1 MIFMKNTFF
10 SRLGVPT
17 LLLIVAVGLLT
28 GCEKPPAKSTQWG
41 YRGTGM
47 VDVEHPATIE
57 ANFAAN
63 KIPDAIPPADPTG
76 PRASTVYKNVQ
87 VLGDLSAGQF
97 TRVMLS
103 ISNWVAPQQGC
114 AYCHNLANFADDSL
128 YTKVVAR
135 RMLQMTRHINSD
147 WKDHVQATGV
157 TCYTCHRGNP
167 VPAYVWFKD
176 EGPRTA
182 KGYLGDRMGIGSP
195 KPSIGMS
202 SLPFDPFT
210 NYLENKENI
219 RMAATTALPTGEDR
233 QSIKQTEWT
242 YALMMHFS
250 KSLGVNCTYCH
261 NSRAFADWK
270 QSTPQRVTAWYGIRM
285 VRDLNNDYMKPLTAV
300 FPAHRLGPTGDV
312 AKAYCST
319 CHQGIYKPLYGVSMA
334 KDYPELQGPSP
345 NTLTSSPKETAPEP
359 VVVKKNKKLKEDTS
373 AGLDV
378 SIGSVAKTVTN

>member
-1 MIFMKNTFF
+1 MNNTFI
-10 SRLGVPT
+10 SRLGVQA
-17 LLLIVAVGLLT
+17 LLLLAVVSLLSA
-28 GCEKPPAKSTQWG
+28 CEKPPAKSVQWG

-47 VDVEHPATIE
+47 VDIEHPATME

-63 KIPDAIPPADPTG
+63 QVPEGLPAADPSG
-76 PRASTVYKNVQ
+76 PRASEVYKNVK

-135 RMLQMTRHINSD
+135 KMLQMTRHINSD
-147 WKDHVQATGV
+147 WKSHVQGTGV

-182 KGYLGDRMGIGSP
+182 RGYLGDRMGIGSP

-210 NYLENKENI
+210 NYLDNKENI

-270 QSTPQRVTAWYGIRM
+270 QSTPQRSTAWYGIRM
-285 VRDLNNDYMKPLTAV
+285 VRDLNNDYMKPLTEV

-345 NTLTSSPKETAPEP
+345 NAAAKP
-359 VVVKKNKKLKEDTS
+359 VREDSAEESVVKKSKKAKSNTS
-373 AGLDV
+373 AKLETD
-378 SIGSVAKTVTN
+378 IGITAKTAAT

>member
-1 MIFMKNTFF
+1 MDKTYF
-10 SRLGVPT
+10 SQFGVRT
-17 LLLIVAVGLLT
+17 LLVLAAIGLLA
-28 GCEKPPAKSTQWG
+28 GCELPPNKTVQWG

-47 VDVEHPATIE
+47 VDVEHPATMQ

-63 KIPDAIPPADPTG
+63 TVPESLPPVDPSG
-76 PRASTVYKNVQ
+76 PKASQVYKNVK

-135 RMLQMTRHINSD
+135 KMLQMTRHINSD
-147 WKDHVQATGV
+147 WKSHVQETGV

-182 KGYLGDRMGIGSP
+182 QGYLGDRMGVSSP
-195 KPSIGMS
+195 NKAIGMT

-210 NYLENKENI
+210 NYLEHNESI
-219 RMAATTALPTGEDR
+219 RMNSKTAIPTGEDR

-261 NSRAFADWK
+261 NTRAIAEWN

-285 VRDLNNDYMKPLTAV
+285 VRDLNNDYMKPLTEV

-312 AKAYCST
+312 AKAYCAT

-345 NTLTSSPKETAPEP
+345 NVGNTPVANDSMDEPSP
-359 VVVKKNKKLKEDTS
+359 KKNKKAKSNAS
-373 AGLDV
+373 ASLDATIV
-378 SIGSVAKTVTN
+378 SAAKTAAN

>member
-1 MIFMKNTFF
+1 MDKTYF
-10 SRLGVPT
+10 SRFTRQT
-17 LLLIVAVGLLT
+17 LLLIASIALLA
-28 GCEKPPAKSTQWG
+28 GCELPPNKTAQWG
-41 YRGTGM
+41 FRGTGM
-47 VDVEHPATIE
+47 VDVEHPATMQ

-63 KIPDAIPPADPTG
+63 QVPEGLPAADPTG
-76 PRASTVYKNVQ
+76 PRASQVYKNVQ

-135 RMLQMTRHINSD
+135 KMLQMTRHINSD
-147 WKDHVQATGV
+147 WKTHVQGTGV

-182 KGYLGDRMGIGSP
+182 MGYLGNRMGVGSP
-195 KPSIGMS
+195 KPSMGNS

-210 NYLENKENI
+210 NYLDNKENI

-250 KSLGVNCTYCH
+250 KSLGVNCTFCH
-261 NSRAFADWK
+261 NTRAFADWQ
-270 QSTPQRVTAWYGIRM
+270 QSTPERSVAWYGIRM
-285 VRDLNNDYMKPLTAV
+285 VRDLNNDYMKPLTEV

-312 AKAYCST
+312 AKTYCAT
-319 CHQGIYKPLYGVSMA
+319 CHQGVYKPLYGVSMA
-334 KDYPELQGPSP
+334 RDYPELQGPSP
-345 NTLTSSPKETAPEP
+345 SVVVAPAAKDSSEESSP
-359 VVVKKNKKLKEDTS
+359 KKNKKSRSNAS
-373 AGLDV
+373 AKLEAE
-378 SIGSVAKTVTN
+378 IGSAAKTAAN